1 LDILTEISKKGH
13 KKKANG
19 CLILVIVVAVLILIS
34 FVAAIYFASYRYL
47 TLRQESK
54 KASEHLMKQSE
65 QKIQQAAQSIA
76 KSAGDFEERIDT
88 LSKSVEIQ
96 KLLEG
101 EDKEVVEA
109 ARKIFQDYKETNQE
123 IKAIFLGT
131 ADKRMYIYP
140 EMELPEGYDPTSRS
154 WYTNAV
160 QKNEFTWSDSYVDI
174 ATGEVLITLSLPMHH
189 NNEIKGVLSVD
200 LNLGFI
206 VEEIKEISL
215 GKNGNVMI
223 TDQNGILL
231 MHPDKALIG
240 MPIPVDALKN
250 IADLGEMGLIKYTY
264 QGVNQ
269 IAAYSKIDKFNL
281 TLIGL
286 INKEQGGIQ

>member
-1 LDILTEISKKGH
+1 LTEISKEGH
-13 KKKANG
+13 KKKTNG
-19 CLILVIVVAVLILIS
+19 CLIFVVVVAVLILIS
-34 FVAAIYFASYRYL
+34 FAAAIYFASYRYL

-54 KASEHLMKQSE
+54 MASEHVMKQSE
-65 QKIQQAAQSIA
+65 QKIKQAAQSIA

-88 LSKSVEIQ
+88 LSKRDEMQ
-96 KLLEG
+96 KLLDD

-131 ADKRMYIYP
+131 ADKKMYIYP
-140 EMELPEGYDPTSRS
+140 ELELPEGYDPTSRS
-154 WYTNAV
+154 WYTNAI
-160 QKNEFTWSDSYVDI
+160 QKNEFTWSEPYVDI
-174 ATGEVLITLSLPMHH
+174 ATGEVLITLSLPMHNN
-189 NNEIKGVLSVD
+189 NNEIEGVLSVD
-200 LNLGFI
+200 LNLGLM

-215 GKNGNVMI
+215 GKSGDVMI

-264 QGVNQ
+264 QGVDQ
-269 IAAYSKIDKFNL
+269 LAAYSKVDKLNL